1 MLPYRDSKPTASVG
15 NFSWLVCLAE
25 QGPGPRHD
33 AQVETLYFDVLQFL
47 YHLAL
52 AILVGGA
59 VVLGAAAAP
68 AIFAA
73 VRSRGEAGAIFGA
86 VLGRYDGLAILC
98 VVLIVVTSVLKAT
111 AFEVTGVPETRLIVR
126 WLALLLLSGATLYSS
141 AWASPV
147 ARTIRAQT
155 PGWDDLGDDA
165 PLRREF
171 ASLHRSSRR
180 AMSVATFAGIVALF
194 LS

>member
-1 MLPYRDSKPTASVG
+1 M
-15 NFSWLVCLAE
+15 
-25 QGPGPRHD
+25 
-33 AQVETLYFDVLQFL
+33 ETIYFDALQFL

-59 VVLGAAAAP
+59 LALGAAAAP
-68 AIFAA
+68 AIFAS
-73 VRSRGEAGAIFGA
+73 VRSRGEAGAIFGS
-86 VLGRYDGLAILC
+86 VLGRFDGLAVLS

-111 AFEVTGVPETRLIVR
+111 AFEVTGVPETRLVVR
-126 WLALLLLSGATLYSS
+126 WIALLVLCGATLYSS

-147 ARTIRAQT
+147 ARSIRAQT

-165 PLRREF
+165 PMRREF
-171 ASLHRSSRR
+171 QSLHRSSRR
-180 AMSVATFAGIVALF
+180 AMTVAIVAGVVAMF

>member
-1 MLPYRDSKPTASVG
+1 M
-15 NFSWLVCLAE
+15 
-25 QGPGPRHD
+25 
-33 AQVETLYFDVLQFL
+33 ETIYFDTLQFV

-52 AILVGGA
+52 GVLVGGA

-68 AIFAA
+68 AIFAS

-111 AFEVTGVPETRLIVR
+111 AFEVTGVPETRLVLR
-126 WLALLLLSGATLYSS
+126 WLALLVLCGATLYAS
-141 AWASPV
+141 AWANPL

-155 PGWDDLGDDA
+155 PGWDDLREDA
-165 PLRREF
+165 PMRLEF
-171 ASLHRSSRR
+171 QSLHRTSRR
-180 AMSVATFAGIVALF
+180 AMTVAILAGIVAMF

>member
-1 MLPYRDSKPTASVG
+1 M
-15 NFSWLVCLAE
+15 
-25 QGPGPRHD
+25 
-33 AQVETLYFDVLQFL
+33 ETLYFDVLQFV

-52 AILVGGA
+52 AILVAGA
-59 VVLGAAAAP
+59 LVLGAAAAP
-68 AIFAA
+68 AIFAS

-98 VVLIVVTSVLKAT
+98 VVLIVVTSILKAG
-111 AFEVTGVPETRLIVR
+111 AFEVTGTPETRLMLR
-126 WLALLLLSGATLYSS
+126 WLALLVLCGATLYSS

-147 ARTIRAQT
+147 ARSVRAQT
-155 PGWDDLGDDA
+155 PGWDDLREDA

-171 ASLHRSSRR
+171 QSLHRSARR
-180 AMSVATFAGIVALF
+180 AMTIAVLAGTIAMF

>member
-1 MLPYRDSKPTASVG
+1 MHV
-15 NFSWLVCLAE
+15 
-25 QGPGPRHD
+25 
-33 AQVETLYFDVLQFL
+33 VETLYFDILQFV

-59 VVLGAAAAP
+59 LVLGAAAAP
-68 AIFAA
+68 AIFAT

-86 VLGRYDGLAILC
+86 VLARYDAVAILC
-98 VVLIVVTSVLKAT
+98 VVLVVVTSVLKAT
-111 AFEVTGVPETRLIVR
+111 AFEVTGAPETRLVMR
-126 WLALLLLSGATLYSS
+126 WLALLVLCGATLYAS

-155 PGWDDLGDDA
+155 PDWDDLRDDA
-165 PLRREF
+165 PMRREF
-171 ASLHRSSRR
+171 QSLHRSARR
-180 AMSVATFAGIVALF
+180 AMSVAILAGIVAMF